1 MKHQIKKYW
10 SIFWKFR
17 MLHLMRQMEY
27 RGDFLFWTVVA
38 TMWTIFNFFF
48 YILIAGVNGGI
59 AGWSIIEMYIL
70 MAVFSLLD
78 TFTWSFF
85 YQNMQEYTNSIFS
98 GKMNMLLT
106 KPIDTQFMLMTQ
118 TNSLNNIFRFFIG
131 IGVLAWAVPQLE
143 VSVSLFTWLLFVI
156 MFIVALA
163 FIYFLWFFL
172 STFAFW
178 VEKLDNINN
187 MIPAMRRVWQV
198 PRQVYTGITSV
209 LLTLVIPIGLVV
221 SVPSEILVS
230 KAAPFW
236 LLYLTGFA
244 VGMFFI
250 SRWFFNFSIK
260 KYSGIG
266 N

>member
-1 MKHQIKKYW
+1 
-10 SIFWKFR
+10 
-17 MLHLMRQMEY
+17 MEY

-48 YILIAGVNGGI
+48 YTLIAGVNNGI
-59 AGWSIIEMYIL
+59 AGWSVLEMYIL

-85 YQNMQEYTNSIFS
+85 YQNMREYTESIFS
-98 GKMNMLLT
+98 GKLNMLLT

-118 TNSLNNIFRFFIG
+118 TNSLNNVFRFFIG
-131 IGVLAWAVPQLE
+131 IGVLVWAVPQLE
-143 VSVSLFTWLLFVI
+143 VQIAPQTWLIFI
-156 MFIVALA
+156 AMFMIALA

-172 STFAFW
+172 STLAFW

-198 PRQVYTGITSV
+198 PRQVYTGATTI
-209 LLTLVIPIGLVV
+209 LLTIIIPIGLVV
-221 SVPSEILVS
+221 SVPSEIIVNR
-230 KAAPFW
+230 AAPFW
-236 LLYLTGFA
+236 MLYLIGA
-244 VGMFFI
+244 AIVMYVI
-250 SRWFFNFSIK
+250 SRWFFKYSIK

>member
-1 MKHQIKKYW
+1 
-10 SIFWKFR
+10 
-17 MLHLMRQMEY
+17 
-27 RGDFLFWTVVA
+27 
-38 TMWTIFNFFF
+38 
-48 YILIAGVNGGI
+48 
-59 AGWSIIEMYIL
+59 
-70 MAVFSLLD
+70 
-78 TFTWSFF
+78 
-85 YQNMQEYTNSIFS
+85 MQEYTNSIFS